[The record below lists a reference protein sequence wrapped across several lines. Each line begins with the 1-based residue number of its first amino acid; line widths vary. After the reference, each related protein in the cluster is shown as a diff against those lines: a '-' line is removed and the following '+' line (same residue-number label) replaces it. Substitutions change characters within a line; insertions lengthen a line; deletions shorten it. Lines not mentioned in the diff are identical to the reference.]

1 MPTIPTKLTL
11 KATSVEILN
20 AIRNNASNNYRD
32 YVPAADESLDS
43 VRQIGNILMQYPLL
57 QNEFVSALINRIG
70 RVMITSKSYENPWA
84 VFKKGMLEFG
94 ETIEDVFVNI
104 AKAHDY
110 DVETSES
117 NVFKRELPD
126 VRAAFHVMNYQKFYK
141 NTIQQEQLRQAFLTW
156 DGVTDFIAKIVN
168 AMYAA
173 ANQDEFLA
181 MKYML
186 ALNILRGRL
195 TPITVT
201 AISDAA
207 TAKAF
212 VSKVKGVSNKM
223 EFLSTKYNIAG
234 VANYANKE
242 DQYLILNSDV
252 ESQISVDV
260 LAAAFNMEK
269 AEFMGHVVLV
279 DGFGELDTERL
290 DALFGNE
297 SDYHEF
303 TEAELTA
310 LNAIPGIIV
319 DRDFFMIFDN
329 MVKFTE
335 QYNGEG
341 LYWNYWYHV
350 WKIFSV
356 SPYANQAV
364 FVPGTPS
371 VTSVTVSPDTATAM
385 AGQSV
390 ALAVT
395 VVTAN
400 YAPQTVVWTVEGN
413 ATVDVSG
420 VVTINADAKANDTI
434 TVTATSTFDSTKSD
448 TATITVV

>member
-1 MPTIPTKLTL
+1 
-11 KATSVEILN
+11 
-20 AIRNNASNNYRD
+20 
-32 YVPAADESLDS
+32 
-43 VRQIGNILMQYPLL
+43 
-57 QNEFVSALINRIG
+57 
-70 RVMITSKSYENPWA
+70 
-84 VFKKGMLEFG
+84 
-94 ETIEDVFVNI
+94 
-104 AKAHDY
+104 
-110 DVETSES
+110 
-117 NVFKRELPD
+117 
-126 VRAAFHVMNYQKFYK
+126 
-141 NTIQQEQLRQAFLTW
+141 
-156 DGVTDFIAKIVN
+156 
-168 AMYAA
+168 
-173 ANQDEFLA
+173 

-350 WKIFSV
+350 WKIFSI

-371 VTSVTVSPDTATAM
+371 ITSVTVSPDTATAM

-420 VVTINADAKANDTI
+420 VVTINADAEADDTI